1 MVTHSQLPPEAN
13 HTLATARRTFT
24 FWLFAAGGFSVASLG
39 TGLIFH
45 HYSIMAA
52 SGIERSLAAIVF
64 VPFGFVTAATN
75 FCTGILI
82 DRISPRLLLGTMLL
96 LLCAA
101 LFMAVRVTSAE
112 LMLAYGCLL
121 GLMQGMSGVLQAGV
135 YAYYFG
141 RSHLGAISG
150 LATTITVAGTAFGPV
165 LFATGFDQFGSYT
178 PILGFSMILPL
189 AIAFTALWVEL
200 TKRTEA

>member
-82 DRISPRLLLGTMLL
+82 DRIWPRLLLGTMLL

-101 LFMAVRVTSAE
+101 LWRYES
-112 LMLAYGCLL
+112 
-121 GLMQGMSGVLQAGV
+121 QVLN
-135 YAYYFG
+135 
-141 RSHLGAISG
+141 
-150 LATTITVAGTAFGPV
+150 
-165 LFATGFDQFGSYT
+165 
-178 PILGFSMILPL
+178 
-189 AIAFTALWVEL
+189 
-200 TKRTEA
+200 